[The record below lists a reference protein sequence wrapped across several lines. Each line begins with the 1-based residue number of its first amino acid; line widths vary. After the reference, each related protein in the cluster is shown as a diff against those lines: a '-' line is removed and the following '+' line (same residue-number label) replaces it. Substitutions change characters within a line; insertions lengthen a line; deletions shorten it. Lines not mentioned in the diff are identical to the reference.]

1 MISQWVWNLRLELGH
16 QLHPAP
22 LRTTAFAEAH
32 SPEPQVMKSPIPVL
46 PNSGTPSVV
55 RTARMGCL
63 PGSEFPLQADGMLRC
78 PAGHPL
84 TAQERRNEEG
94 GYRADRVCGQHW
106 SLSPLPTARSLPGL
120 RCQNLEAAPGE
131 CHPPSVDLTR
141 SLDRDHDSS
150 HRNSTTPVAKLEPMP
165 DATRVDAA
173 FAQSTP

>member
-16 QLHPAP
+16 QLHPAS
-22 LRTTAFAEAH
+22 LRTTEFAAAH
-32 SPEPQVMKSPIPVL
+32 TPEPPVMKSPLPVL

-63 PGSEFPLQADGMLRC
+63 PGSEFPRPRRWDAALSGRPSSHGTRTTKRAR
-78 PAGHPL
+78 GH
-84 TAQERRNEEG
+84 
-94 GYRADRVCGQHW
+94 RADRVCGQHC
-106 SLSPLPTARSLPGL
+106 SLSSLPAPRSLPGL

-141 SLDRDHDSS
+141 LLDRDHGSS
-150 HRNSTTPVAKLEPMP
+150 HRNCTAPVARLEPMP

-173 FAQSTP
+173 FAQPTG